1 MSVQEQLSRAR
12 HEEPLR
18 TTVRDRRVWA
28 SRRWS
33 PRVSRRDADIDRVP
47 GWFTQALWCRVRSR
61 HPCVPTGAQPDAF
74 AFSPTSAPPASGW
87 LLAGKRAA
95 GELPGPYDVTPPAG
109 SAWHAGLSAH
119 AVALRPAPNGSLAG
133 PVITGEQERRRLCRE
148 LHDGLGPTLAGLAL
162 GLGTAQA
169 LSGGQPNLYE
179 LLGRLAAETQRA
191 VTDLRRVVY
200 GLRPSA
206 LDELGL
212 AEALRDQAE
221 RFRCQAPTLA
231 ISLDAP
237 INGLAGLPPVVEMAC
252 YRIVT
257 EALANVARHA
267 HATRCAVRIHSDHG
281 IHVDVRDNGAG
292 LPAHWR
298 AGVGIASMRERVSEL
313 GGELVIEP
321 SRPHGTRVAARLP
334 VREQP

>member
-1 MSVQEQLSRAR
+1 MSVHEQLGRAR
-12 HEEPLR
+12 REEPLR
-18 TTVRDRRVWA
+18 AIVRDRQVWA
-28 SRRWS
+28 SRRQN
-33 PRVSRRDADIDRVP
+33 PAVSRRDADADRAP
-47 GWFTQALWCRVRSR
+47 GWFTQALRLWVRSK
-61 HPCVPTGAQPDAF
+61 HPRVPTGTQPEAF
-74 AFSPTSAPPASGW
+74 AFPPTPAPPASGW
-87 LLAGKRAA
+87 RLAGKRAA
-95 GELPGPYDVTPPAG
+95 GEPPCPYEVRPPAG

-119 AVALRPAPNGSLAG
+119 AAGLHPAPDGSLAG
-133 PVITGEQERRRLCRE
+133 LVTTREQERRRLCRE
-148 LHDGLGPTLAGLAL
+148 LHDGLGPTMAGLAL

-169 LSGGQPNLYE
+169 LSAGQPDLHE
-179 LLGRLAAETQRA
+179 LLGRLTAETQRA
-191 VTDLRRVVY
+191 VTDLRRIVY

-237 INGLAGLPPVVEMAC
+237 IKGLAGLPPVVEMAC

-267 HATRCAVRIHSDHG
+267 HATRCAVRVHMHQG
-281 IHVDVRDNGAG
+281 IHLDVRDNGVG

-298 AGVGIASMRERVSEL
+298 AGVGIASMRERASEL

-321 SRPHGTRVAARLP
+321 GRPHGTRVAARLP

>member
-1 MSVQEQLSRAR
+1 MSVHEQLGRAR

-18 TTVRDRRVWA
+18 TIVRDRRVRA
-28 SRRWS
+28 SQRRS
-33 PRVSRRDADIDRVP
+33 PGAARRDADTDRAL
-47 GWFTQALWCRVRSR
+47 GWFTQALRLWVRSR

-74 AFSPTSAPPASGW
+74 T
-87 LLAGKRAA
+87 
-95 GELPGPYDVTPPAG
+95 
-109 SAWHAGLSAH
+109 
-119 AVALRPAPNGSLAG
+119 PNGSLAG
-133 PVITGEQERRRLCRE
+133 LVITQEQDRRRLCRE
-148 LHDGLGPTLAGLAL
+148 LHDGLGPTMAGLAL

-169 LSGGQPNLYE
+169 LSAGQPDLHE
-179 LLGRLAAETQRA
+179 LLGRLTAETQRA
-191 VTDLRRVVY
+191 VTDLRRIVY

-212 AEALRDQAE
+212 AGALCDQAE
-221 RFRCQAPTLA
+221 RFRRQAPTLA

-237 INGLAGLPPVVEMAC
+237 IKGLAGLPPVVEMAC

-267 HATRCAVRIHSDHG
+267 HATRCAVRIHLDHG

-298 AGVGIASMRERVSEL
+298 AGVGIASMRERASEL

-334 VREQP
+334 VGEQP

>member
-1 MSVQEQLSRAR
+1 MSVHEQLGRAR
-12 HEEPLR
+12 HEESLR

-33 PRVSRRDADIDRVP
+33 PEVSRRDADTDRVL
-47 GWFTQALWCRVRSR
+47 GWFT
-61 HPCVPTGAQPDAF
+61 
-74 AFSPTSAPPASGW
+74 
-87 LLAGKRAA
+87 
-95 GELPGPYDVTPPAG
+95 
-109 SAWHAGLSAH
+109 
-119 AVALRPAPNGSLAG
+119 LRPAPNGSLAG
-133 PVITGEQERRRLCRE
+133 LVNTREQERRRLCRE

-162 GLGTAQA
+162 SLGTAQA
-169 LSGGQPNLYE
+169 LSAGQPDLHE
-179 LLGRLAAETQRA
+179 LLSRLTAETQRA
-191 VTDLRRVVY
+191 VTDLRRIVY

-212 AEALRDQAE
+212 AGALRDQAE

-237 INGLAGLPPVVEMAC
+237 VKGLANLPPVVEMAC

-267 HATRCAVRIHSDHG
+267 HATRCAVRIHLDHG
-281 IHVDVRDNGAG
+281 IHLDVRDNGAG

-313 GGELVIEP
+313 GGEMVIEP
-321 SRPHGTRVAARLP
+321 SCPHGTRVAARLP
-334 VREQP
+334 VQEQP

>member
-1 MSVQEQLSRAR
+1 MSVHEQLSRAR
-12 HEEPLR
+12 HEGPLR
-18 TTVRDRRVWA
+18 TRVRDRQVWA
-28 SRRWS
+28 SGRRS
-33 PRVSRRDADIDRVP
+33 PDVSRRDAETDRAP
-47 GWFTQALWCRVRSR
+47 GWFMQALRFRARSR
-61 HPCVPTGAQPDAF
+61 HPSVRTGAQPDPF
-74 AFSPTSAPPASGW
+74 AFPPTFATPASGW
-87 LLAGKRAA
+87 RLAGKWAA
-95 GELPGPYDVTPPAG
+95 GEQPGPYDARPPAG
-109 SAWHAGLSAH
+109 SAWHPGIPAH
-119 AVALRPAPNGSLAG
+119 AVALRAAPDGPLAG
-133 PVITGEQERRRLCRE
+133 LIITREQERRRLCRE

-162 GLGTAQA
+162 SLGTAQA
-169 LSGGQPNLYE
+169 LSAGQPDLHE
-179 LLGRLAAETQRA
+179 LLGRLTAETQRA
-191 VTDLRRVVY
+191 VTDLRRIVY

-212 AEALRDQAE
+212 VGALRDQAG

-237 INGLAGLPPVVEMAC
+237 VKGLADLPPVVEMAC

-267 HATRCAVRIHSDHG
+267 YATRCAVRIHLDHG
-281 IHVDVRDNGAG
+281 MHVDVRDNGVG

-298 AGVGIASMRERVSEL
+298 AGVGIASMRERASEL

>member
-1 MSVQEQLSRAR
+1 MSVHEPLSRAWQ
-12 HEEPLR
+12 EEPLR

-33 PRVSRRDADIDRVP
+33 REVSRRDADTDRVP
-47 GWFTQALWCRVRSR
+47 GWFTQALRFRVRSR
-61 HPCVPTGAQPDAF
+61 HPCVPTGAQPDLF
-74 AFSPTSAPPASGW
+74 AFSPT
-87 LLAGKRAA
+87 AA
-95 GELPGPYDVTPPAG
+95 
-109 SAWHAGLSAH
+109 
-119 AVALRPAPNGSLAG
+119 ALHPAPNGSLAG
-133 PVITGEQERRRLCRE
+133 LVDPREQERRRLCRE
-148 LHDGLGPTLAGLAL
+148 LHDGLGPTMAGLAL

-169 LSGGQPNLYE
+169 LSAGQPDLHE
-179 LLGRLAAETQRA
+179 LLGRLTAETQRA
-191 VTDLRRVVY
+191 VTDLRRIVY

-212 AEALRDQAE
+212 AGALRDQAE

-237 INGLAGLPPVVEMAC
+237 IKGLTGLPPVVEMAC

-267 HATRCAVRIHSDHG
+267 HATRCAVRVHVDHG
-281 IHVDVRDNGAG
+281 IRVDVRDNGAG

>member
-1 MSVQEQLSRAR
+1 MSVHEPLSRAR
-12 HEEPLR
+12 QEEPLR
-18 TTVRDRRVWA
+18 
-28 SRRWS
+28 
-33 PRVSRRDADIDRVP
+33 
-47 GWFTQALWCRVRSR
+47 
-61 HPCVPTGAQPDAF
+61 
-74 AFSPTSAPPASGW
+74 
-87 LLAGKRAA
+87 
-95 GELPGPYDVTPPAG
+95 
-109 SAWHAGLSAH
+109 
-119 AVALRPAPNGSLAG
+119 
-133 PVITGEQERRRLCRE
+133 LCHE
-148 LHDGLGPTLAGLAL
+148 LHDGLGPILAGLVL

-169 LSGGQPNLYE
+169 LSDGQPDLHE
-179 LLGRLAAETQRA
+179 LLGRLTTETQRA
-191 VTDLRRVVY
+191 VTDLRRIVY

-237 INGLAGLPPVVEMAC
+237 IKGLAGLPPVVEMAC

-267 HATRCAVRIHSDHG
+267 NATRCAVRIHMYQG
-281 IHVDVRDNGAG
+281 IHVDVRDNGVG

-298 AGVGIASMRERVSEL
+298 AGVGIASMRERASEL

-321 SRPHGTRVAARLP
+321 GRPHGTRVAARLP
-334 VREQP
+334 VPEQP

>member
-1 MSVQEQLSRAR
+1 MSVHEQR
-12 HEEPLR
+12 HL
-18 TTVRDRRVWA
+18 
-28 SRRWS
+28 
-33 PRVSRRDADIDRVP
+33 
-47 GWFTQALWCRVRSR
+47 
-61 HPCVPTGAQPDAF
+61 
-74 AFSPTSAPPASGW
+74 
-87 LLAGKRAA
+87 
-95 GELPGPYDVTPPAG
+95 
-109 SAWHAGLSAH
+109 GLSAH
-119 AVALRPAPNGSLAG
+119 AALRPAPNGSLAG
-133 PVITGEQERRRLCRE
+133 LVVTREQERRRLCRE

-169 LSGGQPNLYE
+169 LSSGQPDLHE
-179 LLGRLAAETQRA
+179 LLSRLTAETQRA
-191 VTDLRRVVY
+191 VTDLRRIVY

-206 LDELGL
+206 LDDLGL
-212 AEALRDQAE
+212 AGALRDQAE
-221 RFRCQAPTLA
+221 RFQAPTLA

-237 INGLAGLPPVVEMAC
+237 IKGLAGLPPVVEMAC

-267 HATRCAVRIHSDHG
+267 HATRCAVRVHLDHG

-298 AGVGIASMRERVSEL
+298 AGVGIASMRERASEL